1 MHGVQAAQLPDAE
14 VEAELAGPG
23 RVQEVLPLVR
33 QAYRAPGD
41 PLVARQTRSERRAR
55 RAAQAESRAAL
66 ERAPQQRA
74 PQQQQ
79 QQARPTAVPAHTDGH
94 HVPGRGATRFISE
107 SWGELKKV
115 DWPGQQQLVQGTAVV
130 LIACLVTGVYLFLA
144 DELFRR
150 FVQHVLLGG

>member
-1 MHGVQAAQLPDAE
+1 
-14 VEAELAGPG
+14 
-23 RVQEVLPLVR
+23 
-33 QAYRAPGD
+33 
-41 PLVARQTRSERRAR
+41 VARQTRSERRAR

-66 ERAPQQRA
+66 ERSPQQRQ

-79 QQARPTAVPAHTDGH
+79 QQARPTPAPAQADGR
-94 HVPGRGATRFISE
+94 HVPGEGGKRFVSE
-107 SWGELKKV
+107 SWAELKKV
-115 DWPGQQQLVQGTAVV
+115 DWPGQHQLVQGTAVV

>member
-1 MHGVQAAQLPDAE
+1 M
-14 VEAELAGPG
+14 
-23 RVQEVLPLVR
+23 
-33 QAYRAPGD
+33 
-41 PLVARQTRSERRAR
+41 ARQTRSERRAR
-55 RAAQAESRAAL
+55 RAAQAESRAAV

-79 QQARPTAVPAHTDGH
+79 PRPTAAPAQADGRH
-94 HVPGRGATRFISE
+94 ASGRRGTRFVSE
-107 SWGELKKV
+107 SWAELKKV

>member
-1 MHGVQAAQLPDAE
+1 
-14 VEAELAGPG
+14 
-23 RVQEVLPLVR
+23 
-33 QAYRAPGD
+33 
-41 PLVARQTRSERRAR
+41 VARQTRSERRAR

-66 ERAPQQRA
+66 ERSPQQRQ

-79 QQARPTAVPAHTDGH
+79 QQVRPTPAPAQADGR
-94 HVPGRGATRFISE
+94 HVPGEGGKRFVSE
-107 SWGELKKV
+107 SWAELKKV
-115 DWPGQQQLVQGTAVV
+115 DWPGQHQLVQGTVVV